1 MRELGRRL
9 GLPHA
14 LVERQPFPGPG
25 LAIRIIGEVTPE
37 RLAILR
43 EADYICRSEFSKLKK
58 KPDQY
63 FAVLT
68 NTRSVGVMGD
78 ERTYEYVL
86 ALRAVTTTDFMTCDY
101 TRIPHG
107 TLARTASRIVNEV
120 DGVSR
125 VVFDVTGKPPATI
138 EWE

>member
-9 GLPHA
+9 DLPA
-14 LVERQPFPGPG
+14 VLVERQPFPGPG
-25 LAIRIIGEVTPE
+25 LAIRVIGEVTE
-37 RLAILR
+37 EKLSILR
-43 EADYICRSEFSKLKK
+43 EADYICRSEFSKLKNR
-58 KPDQY
+58 PDQY

-68 NTRSVGVMGD
+68 NTRTVGVMGD

-86 ALRAVTTTDFMTCDY
+86 ALRAVTTTDFMTGVY

-107 TLARTASRIVNEV
+107 ALSRTASRIVNEV
-120 DGVSR
+120 QGVSR
-125 VVFDVTGKPPATI
+125 VVFDITGKPPATI